1 MTDTTVKLYK
11 IKEFIMANLPIYLTL
26 GSNSQGKRNVG
37 VPTTR
42 VIGAGKG
49 GSKEHPNAG
58 TKIIRQNR

>member
-1 MTDTTVKLYK
+1 MS
-11 IKEFIMANLPIYLTL
+11 LPIYLTL
-26 GSNSQGKRNVG
+26 GSKRQGKKTVG

-42 VIGAGKG
+42 VVSAGNG

>member
-1 MTDTTVKLYK
+1 
-11 IKEFIMANLPIYLTL
+11 MANLPIYLTL
-26 GSNSQGKRNVG
+26 GSKLQGKKNVG

-42 VIGAGKG
+42 VIGAGNG